1 MAVRQRR
8 TYEVLLDGVD
18 ALDMPL
24 SLLRDLCDLLVEGTQ
39 RATRLAI
46 EGRSVARG
54 TAPAWLASAADLR
67 VGRYERGSLC
77 LSVSAPELHA
87 VAPEAFAQQRLFS
100 RRLPPDATAFDAFLE
115 AANDAVEG
123 DRDSEL
129 LDTGVLEVLARTH
142 ALSTR
147 GMASLRISD
156 STGRSRVLF
165 DAMSSQR
172 ILALAKDTPTPRV
185 ERVSG
190 VLDALTVSSRTLVL
204 RLDEGKV
211 LRGLA
216 MGATLETLK
225 ALLGA
230 RVAVEGLVT
239 FRPSGDAL
247 RIEVDHAASAVASD
261 TLWARLPHGDAGSPQ
276 VAVPQNTPELQSLFG
291 SWPGEET
298 DDTLFQALEELS

>member
-24 SLLRDLCDLLVEGTQ
+24 SLLRDLCDLLVEGSQ
-39 RATRLAI
+39 RATRLAV

-54 TAPAWLASAADLR
+54 TAPSWLASAADLR
-67 VGRYERGSLC
+67 VGRYERGSLS

-87 VAPEAFAQQRLFS
+87 VAPEVFAQQRL
-100 RRLPPDATAFDAFLE
+100 LPPDATAFDAFLE
-115 AANDAVEG
+115 AANDAVDG
-123 DRDSEL
+123 HRDSEL

-147 GMASLRISD
+147 GVASLRISE
-156 STGRSRVLF
+156 STGRRKVMF

-172 ILALAKDTPTPRV
+172 ILVLAKDTPTPRV

-190 VLDALTVSSRTLVL
+190 VLDALTVSTRALVL

-216 MGATLETLK
+216 VGSTLETLK
-225 ALLGA
+225 VLLGA
-230 RVAVEGLVT
+230 RVVVEGLVT

-247 RIEVDHAASAVASD
+247 RIEVDHAAPAVASD
-261 TLWARLPHGDAGSPQ
+261 TLWARLPHGDAGPPQ
-276 VAVPQNTPELQSLFG
+276 VVFPQNAPELQGLFG

-298 DDTLFQALEELS
+298 DDTIFQALEELS

>member
-1 MAVRQRR
+1 MAARQRR
-8 TYEVLLDGVD
+8 TYEVQLEGVD

-24 SLLRDLCDLLVEGTQ
+24 SLLRDLCDLLVEGAQ
-39 RATRLAI
+39 RATRLAV

-54 TAPAWLASAADLR
+54 MPSWLASAADLR
-67 VGRYERGSLC
+67 VGRYERGSLS

-87 VAPEAFAQQRLFS
+87 VAPEVFAQQRILA
-100 RRLPPDATAFDAFLE
+100 PDATAFDAFLE
-115 AANDAVEG
+115 AASDAVDG
-123 DRDSEL
+123 HRGSEL

-142 ALSTR
+142 ALSNR
-147 GMASLRISD
+147 GVASLRIRE
-156 STGRSRVLF
+156 STGRRMVMI

-172 ILALAKDTPTPRV
+172 ILALARDTPAPRV
-185 ERVSG
+185 DRVSG
-190 VLDALTVSSRTLVL
+190 VLDALTVSTRALML
-204 RLDEGKV
+204 RLDDGKV

-216 MGATLETLK
+216 VGATLETLK
-225 ALLGA
+225 TLLGA
-230 RVAVEGLVT
+230 RVVVEGLVT

-261 TLWARLPHGDAGSPQ
+261 TLWAHLPHGEAGPSQ
-276 VAVPQNTPELQSLFG
+276 GVVPQNAPEWQSLLG